1 MLKAEIQYLAEGG
14 ENTIYFASSAGR
26 NANFTVNKGMKTHL
40 LEVQDARDLGVDTDR
55 DSHTDLPTSGFMLID
70 APTAVKNF
78 LDNEQISDI
87 YEDEITALLKSIT
100 GASRVHIFDHTVRA
114 SDPDIRE
121 TKQTREPSTLV
132 HNDYTVKSG
141 FICMQENLG
150 GDAEKLKQ
158 RRFQIIN
165 LWRPLVDPV
174 QSWPLA
180 LCDARSVDEADMV
193 DAERRAANHTG
204 EISLATYNPKHSW
217 FYYSDMNSKEML
229 IFKTF
234 DSENGGRMP
243 YAIHTAID
251 IPATSPNVRP
261 RESIETRAFIFYD

>member
-1 MLKAEIQYLAEGG
+1 MLKAEVQYLAEGG
-14 ENTIYFASSAGR
+14 DDTIYFASSAGR
-26 NANFTVNKGMKTHL
+26 NAEFSVNKGMKTFM
-40 LEVQDARDLGVDTDR
+40 LEVEDAREQGIDKER
-55 DSHTDLPTSGFMLID
+55 DSQTGLANSGFMLVE
-70 APTAVKNF
+70 APSAVTHF
-78 LDNEQISDI
+78 LDNEQIVGI

-114 SDPDIRE
+114 SDPEIRE
-121 TKQTREPSTLV
+121 AKQIREPSTLV

-141 FICMQENLG
+141 FVCLDESLG
-150 GDAEKLKQ
+150 EDAEKLKQ
-158 RRFQIIN
+158 GRFQIIN

-193 DAERRAANHTG
+193 DAERRSPSHTG
-204 EISLATYNPKHSW
+204 EISLATHNPKHKW
-217 FYYSDMNSKEML
+217 FYYPDMNPDEVL

-234 DSENGGRMP
+234 DSNNGGHMP

-251 IPATSPNVRP
+251 ISEMFPDAVP
-261 RESIETRAFIFYD
+261 RESIETRAFVFYG